1 MFRRILGKG
10 LNESC
15 HDPWSEVCGVLGF
28 MRKRGGGG
36 VVEAWGE
43 VLQAGREA
51 RRAGQVFMYYV
62 G

>member
-1 MFRRILGKG
+1 VVEMAGAAAGAKAG
-10 LNESC
+10 
-15 HDPWSEVCGVLGF
+15 EVGWRERVWC
-28 MRKRGGGG
+28 GGG